1 MPCRCKRT
9 SSQNDLI
16 RRVREKDRHHKHT
29 VTQAYRHEHT
39 HALADDLRE
48 DLSFLSPLEQGKPW
62 AAYSASSNFLS
73 SLGLGLSCAQVKH
86 QASTLAS
93 PTTTFRFNTLHC
105 FGCMLSSFGH
115 PDLFSHRHRGTHT
128 HTLSLHIALIG
139 IASVGGSD
147 GSGGGGSILRYL
159 RVEGGKEGL
168 RVVVRSYTH
177 LAPFTQPNTQHVRT
191 TCTDQHK
198 RTTTRRPRSSR
209 SSHQQ
214 STSGDG
220 AGSLVGEEGVA
231 LL

>member
-16 RRVREKDRHHKHT
+16 RRELERKTDTTNTQSHRHT
-29 VTQAYRHEHT
+29 DTHT

-115 PDLFSHRHRGTHT
+115 PDLFSHRHRGT